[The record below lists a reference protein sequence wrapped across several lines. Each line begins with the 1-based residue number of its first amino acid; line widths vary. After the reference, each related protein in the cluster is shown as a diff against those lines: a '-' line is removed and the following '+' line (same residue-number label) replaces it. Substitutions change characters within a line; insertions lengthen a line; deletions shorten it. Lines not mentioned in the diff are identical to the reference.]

1 MSATVLISDPEI
13 IAIFISPMPVF
24 NHAAEKPVT
33 LEREWNVS
41 ISGFAVLPDSQRDT
55 VPFVVVLPVIS
66 DTRCASC
73 SCEYPQDKRANL
85 IRAGWVDRSVGF
97 EVRSARVRVISACH
111 LTPELSRAAE
121 RPRQSHNPNGT
132 LPRPRSGLGLNELL
146 GVPSDR
152 VTKVQA
158 LLIVVLE
165 GAPLLGIDSLW
176 LERADTLDLNIDP
189 AMLG

>member
-111 LTPELSRAAE
+111 LTPELSRPAE
-121 RPRQSHNPNGT
+121 RAAARDHS
-132 LPRPRSGLGLNELL
+132 S
-146 GVPSDR
+146 
-152 VTKVQA
+152 A
-158 LLIVVLE
+158 LAE
-165 GAPLLGIDSLW
+165 TAKRAR
-176 LERADTLDLNIDP
+176 LERIVSACGDERF
-189 AMLG
+189 